1 VIVPVPPAHPVL
13 PMIAPRLNTPNTMAA
28 RSCGILPRRL
38 RSDTMPN
45 IGSNSIASA
54 IGPCRCDP
62 VFAACE
68 LLV

>member
-1 VIVPVPPAHPVL
+1 
-13 PMIAPRLNTPNTMAA
+13 MAA